1 MRDDTPAVY
10 LLAGPAGPA
19 KAAYARALL
28 DHGVLEV
35 PPGSPSQLLVDYMQ
49 TGRDA
54 FLDQEQVPAE
64 DRERYKALVEQHG
77 GQWCQITFT
86 VDHNPLVSR
95 LNSPPPA

>member
-10 LLAGPAGPA
+10 LLAGPATAA
-19 KAAYARALL
+19 KAAYARALA

-35 PPGSPSQLLVDYMQ
+35 PPGSPNQLLVDYLQ

-54 FLDQEQVPAE
+54 FVDQERVPAE
-64 DRERYKALVEQHG
+64 DRDRYKALVEQHG

-86 VDHNPLVSR
+86 VDHDLLATR
-95 LNSPPPA
+95 IGSPPA

>member
-10 LLAGPAGPA
+10 LLAGPPSPA
-19 KAAYARALL
+19 KAAYAQALV

-35 PPGSPSQLLVDYMQ
+35 PPGSPQQLLIDYLE

-54 FLDQEQVPAE
+54 FLDQESLPAE
-64 DRERYKALVEQHG
+64 DREQYKALVERHG

-86 VDHNPLVSR
+86 VDHNLLATR
-95 LNSPPPA
+95 LGGPPA